1 MLCILLQVEL
11 AHHYHESVK
20 CRETLAAVSQIER
33 GPALIESSHSFGGEF
48 HCLPCGYSSEVSQH
62 YQRHLKSL
70 KHQRSV
76 AESRGLLTTSNT
88 EPGAMVVQQAAVK
101 VEDQTIKVELEEEP
115 SSTGLY
121 QCLPCEYAGKDPR
134 NYTKHLKTQKHKRI
148 VMGERFQLG
157 EEDRVA
163 LARETMKQ
171 GDRAPTVTS
180 SGRKVIPK
188 RFIGDEEEPNV
199 KQSRSVKRRKVESGS
214 SPALSSVRGVE
225 KRGEAGAP
233 LRQWTCEFCP
243 ILSSS
248 PKELFTHMGRFTDGV
263 CLDQYSSN
271 NS

>member
-121 QCLPCEYAGKDPR
+121 QCLPCEYGTPPQKKYGIFWEFFPKGGGGVSSIPKTFGKF
-134 NYTKHLKTQKHKRI
+134 TKLKMALKT
-148 VMGERFQLG
+148 
-157 EEDRVA
+157 
-163 LARETMKQ
+163 
-171 GDRAPTVTS
+171 P
-180 SGRKVIPK
+180 
-188 RFIGDEEEPNV
+188 
-199 KQSRSVKRRKVESGS
+199 
-214 SPALSSVRGVE
+214 
-225 KRGEAGAP
+225 
-233 LRQWTCEFCP
+233 
-243 ILSSS
+243 
-248 PKELFTHMGRFTDGV
+248 
-263 CLDQYSSN
+263 
-271 NS
+271 

>member
-121 QCLPCEYAGKDPR
+121 QCLPCEYGTPP
-134 NYTKHLKTQKHKRI
+134 QKKYGI
-148 VMGERFQLG
+148 FWEFFPKGGGGVF
-157 EEDRVA
+157 
-163 LARETMKQ
+163 
-171 GDRAPTVTS
+171 S
-180 SGRKVIPK
+180 IPK
-188 RFIGDEEEPNV
+188 TFAN
-199 KQSRSVKRRKVESGS
+199 
-214 SPALSSVRGVE
+214 
-225 KRGEAGAP
+225 
-233 LRQWTCEFCP
+233 
-243 ILSSS
+243 
-248 PKELFTHMGRFTDGV
+248 
-263 CLDQYSSN
+263 
-271 NS
+271 